1 MCGICLYSYNAFFT
15 HLFLYILILLVLA
28 ISLGSILKLRYVLS
42 ISLSLLIPISSYL
55 NAAFNAQEILNFDL
69 KKTKI
74 FVFEVIDFPEI
85 KPKSISLFVHC
96 IAFLDH
102 KKWKKGSGKF
112 KLYLEKTSIKPVK
125 GSRLLV
131 KSNMIPFPQPSFPFE
146 KNWSVYFQSKG
157 IYGSS
162 FISKNEFV
170 ILKDSIDTKNM
181 AYYFHFWQSCLAQ
194 YLELT
199 MRRGINLD
207 VAKTMLLGVKSSI
220 DFETMS
226 VYSSLGAIHI
236 LSVSGLH
243 VGLLYAG
250 LSFIFGFLL
259 RKGRL
264 GKLFFFILMMIF
276 LWIYAG
282 ISGFSDPVLRS
293 AWMFSVML
301 FAKAFLRQQN
311 GVNTLAFSCFVLLV
325 CKPMALF
332 EPGFQLSYL
341 AVLGLIIFQQK
352 WASILKFKF
361 TCKPLQFILVNSWEL
376 TCVALAAQIFTWP
389 LIIFY
394 FYQFPNPFW
403 FLLLNPIL
411 IVLSTISLG
420 MGFLF
425 MSVSPFLIFFKL
437 EFLLKC
443 IGLILDFSFSMLH
456 FVMFK
461 FVGLFHPIIPFLK
474 IHLIEVFIY
483 FLIIACFWCWW
494 AIRKSIFMLL
504 FILLISFEIL
514 YHLVPSAV
522 CQTSFLSQYKGYP
535 IFVIITGGK
544 SVFLAPWGLQFD
556 PLWIQG
562 HLSPLWANMR
572 VKDTL
577 GHYYDPSLNYS
588 WVYKKKKYILLNKAA
603 IKPYDLRFTMIVSRN
618 VLMKNPNWLRTWD
631 HSTLFIAKKPSIYF
645 QQVWPTFYPINLSKE
660 VEFLDQRSAI
670 VY

>member
-1 MCGICLYSYNAFFT
+1 
-15 HLFLYILILLVLA
+15 LLVLA
-28 ISLGSILKLRYVLS
+28 ITLGSILKLRYVLS

-170 ILKDSIDTKNM
+170 ILNDSIDTKNM

-259 RKGRL
+259 RKGRF
-264 GKLFFFILMMIF
+264 GKLFFFILMMIL

-352 WASILKFKF
+352 WASILKFNF
-361 TCKPLQFILVNSWEL
+361 PFKPSKLILVN
-376 TCVALAAQIFTWP
+376 
-389 LIIFY
+389 
-394 FYQFPNPFW
+394 FW
-403 FLLLNPIL
+403 
-411 IVLSTISLG
+411 
-420 MGFLF
+420 
-425 MSVSPFLIFFKL
+425 
-437 EFLLKC
+437 
-443 IGLILDFSFSMLH
+443 D
-456 FVMFK
+456 
-461 FVGLFHPIIPFLK
+461 
-474 IHLIEVFIY
+474 
-483 FLIIACFWCWW
+483 
-494 AIRKSIFMLL
+494 
-504 FILLISFEIL
+504 
-514 YHLVPSAV
+514 
-522 CQTSFLSQYKGYP
+522 
-535 IFVIITGGK
+535 
-544 SVFLAPWGLQFD
+544 
-556 PLWIQG
+556 
-562 HLSPLWANMR
+562 
-572 VKDTL
+572 
-577 GHYYDPSLNYS
+577 
-588 WVYKKKKYILLNKAA
+588 
-603 IKPYDLRFTMIVSRN
+603 
-618 VLMKNPNWLRTWD
+618 
-631 HSTLFIAKKPSIYF
+631 
-645 QQVWPTFYPINLSKE
+645 
-660 VEFLDQRSAI
+660 
-670 VY
+670 